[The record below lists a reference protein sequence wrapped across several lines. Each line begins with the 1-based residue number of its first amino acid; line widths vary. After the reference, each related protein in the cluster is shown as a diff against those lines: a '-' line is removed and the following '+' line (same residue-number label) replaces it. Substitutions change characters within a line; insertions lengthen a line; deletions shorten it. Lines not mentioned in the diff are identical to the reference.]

1 MVDVVRL
8 GVFSPSAVVAVG
20 ADAGFFESAGIAL
33 ETSAV
38 RSSVSAFSD
47 LASGALDLL
56 VTSPD
61 NVLAYRLNGSNALGS
76 CIDAQ
81 ILFGIDRGLG
91 LSLMAAQAG
100 SDGCWGADGRQL
112 LGVDAPATGFAYAAY
127 AVLDRLGLDKQGLD
141 IVELG
146 ATPVRRDAL
155 MAGVCS
161 LTMLNAGHDLVAE
174 NAGCGRVARVVAT
187 VGPYLGS
194 ALVGLQSWV
203 SRHNTLL
210 ERFTEAWLA
219 SARMV
224 VDPASVASVAA
235 RIERLLACDEAT
247 ASRAVETLVSRTE
260 GLVVDG
266 RIDEA
271 ELQTVIELRAA
282 YGGFD
287 GGAVPR
293 AAAAVETGLVRERRG

>member
-1 MVDVVRL
+1 MLDVLRL

-20 ADAGFFESAGIAL
+20 ADAGLFESAGIAL

-61 NVLAYRLNGSNALGS
+61 NVLAYRLNESNAVGRR
-76 CIDAQ
+76 IDAQ
-81 ILFGIDRGLG
+81 ILLGIDRGLG
-91 LSLMAAQAG
+91 LSLMAAPDG
-100 SDGCWGADGRQL
+100 SDGERAAGARHL

-127 AVLDRLGLDKQGLD
+127 AVLSRLGLDKQGLD

-146 ATPVRRDAL
+146 ATPLRRDAL
-155 MAGVCS
+155 TAGRCS

-174 NAGCGRVARVVAT
+174 NAGCVRIARVVAT

-203 SRHNTLL
+203 SRQETLVD
-210 ERFTEAWLA
+210 RFTQAWLA
-219 SARMV
+219 AVQVV
-224 VDPASVASVAA
+224 VDPTSTASVTA
-235 RIERLLACDEAT
+235 RIERLLACDEAV
-247 ASRAVETLVSRTE
+247 AARAVQTLVSRTE

-271 ELQTVIELRAA
+271 ELQTVIDLRSA

-287 GGAVPR
+287 GGAMPD
-293 AAAAVETGLVRERRG
+293 AAAAVETGLVRG

>member
-1 MVDVVRL
+1 MVDVLRL

-20 ADAGFFESAGIAL
+20 TDAGLFESAGIAL

-38 RSSVSAFSD
+38 RSSVSAFGD

-61 NVLAYRLNGSNALGS
+61 NVLAYRLNRSNALGS
-76 CIDAQ
+76 RIDAQ
-81 ILFGIDRGLG
+81 ILLGIDRGLG

-100 SDGCWGADGRQL
+100 SDGSWGADGRQL

-127 AVLDRLGLDKQGLD
+127 AVLDRLGTVKQGLD

-146 ATPVRRDAL
+146 ATPARRDAL

-174 NAGCGRVARVVAT
+174 SAGCGRVARVVGIL
-187 VGPYLGS
+187 GPYLGS
-194 ALVGLQSWV
+194 VLVGLQSWV
-203 SRHNTLL
+203 SRHQPLL
-210 ERFTEAWLA
+210 DRFTEAWLA
-219 SARMV
+219 STRMV
-224 VDPASVASVAA
+224 VDPASVASVTA
-235 RIERLLACDEAT
+235 RMKSLLACNEAT
-247 ASRAVETLVSRTE
+247 AGRAVETLVSRTE

-287 GGAVPR
+287 SGAVPS
-293 AAAAVETGLVRERRG
+293 AAAAIETELVRERLG

>member
-20 ADAGFFESAGIAL
+20 TDAGAFESAGIAL
-33 ETSAV
+33 EISAV
-38 RSSVSAFSD
+38 RSSISAFTD

-61 NVLAYRLNGSNALGS
+61 NVLAYRLNRSNVLGT

-81 ILFGIDRGLG
+81 ILLGIDRGLG
-91 LSLMAAQAG
+91 LSLMAAPAG
-100 SDGCWGADGRQL
+100 NDRVEVAGGRQL

-127 AVLDRLGLDKQGLD
+127 ALMDRLGFAKHGLD

-146 ATPVRRDAL
+146 STPLRRDAL
-155 MAGVCS
+155 TAGACS
-161 LTMLNAGHDLVAE
+161 LTMLNAGHDLLAE
-174 NAGCGRVARVVAT
+174 NAGCGRVARAVET
-187 VGPYLGS
+187 LGPYLGS
-194 ALVGLQSWV
+194 ALVGLQSWA
-203 SRHNTLL
+203 SEHKSLL
-210 ERFTEAWLA
+210 DRFTDAWLESTRA
-219 SARMV
+219 V
-224 VDPASVASVAA
+224 VEPASVAAVTS
-235 RIERLLACDEAT
+235 RIKRLLGCDEAT

-282 YGGFD
+282 HGGFD
-287 GGAVPR
+287 GEAIPR
-293 AAAAVETGLVRERRG
+293 APAAVETGLVRERAG